1 LNKVLKGCLMA
12 VAGISLLMA
21 LLFAAFVGWGVY
33 ANHRAESQAD
43 AFCRAVHPGE
53 PIAEV
58 EKRAQG
64 TGAPGRSGKDS
75 DEVYHYYWFGMIFT
89 AHECRV
95 ATARGRVSSKQRFV
109 QDD

>member
-1 LNKVLKGCLMA
+1 MA
-12 VAGISLLMA
+12 VAGISLLLA

-43 AFCRAVHPGE
+43 AFCRAVRPGE
-53 PIAEV
+53 AIADV

-64 TGAPGRSGKDS
+64 EDAPRHSGKDS
-75 DEVYHYYWFGMIFT
+75 DEVYHYYWYGMIFT
-89 AHECRV
+89 AQECRV
-95 ATARGRVSSKQRFV
+95 STAGGRVTSKRRFV